1 MTRFAKRA
9 TLWLILILLVALV
22 AASVMRAAQHRRA
35 AAALATTPDTASG
48 LIELA
53 PTDLVIV
60 RQADLSRSVAVS
72 GGLRAVR
79 SAQVKAKV
87 AGELRELAVRE
98 GEPVRAGQVLGRIDP
113 VEYEARLRQAQEQA
127 ASAQAQLDIAERSL
141 QNNRALVD
149 QGFISRNALDTS
161 VSNAAAARATLQ
173 QARAGVDLAR
183 KALSDTVLRAPIDG
197 VIAARN
203 AQPGERVAV
212 EARIVDIVDLS
223 RLELEAAVPAEQV
236 VQLAPG
242 ARASLRVDGLP
253 EPVQATLVRIN
264 PSTQAGTRAVL
275 VYLALDTHPA
285 LRQGLFASGNIE
297 LDRARALALPASA
310 VRHDAG
316 RPFVLVLHD
325 DRVEQRQVTTG
336 RSARDAAGGEALVE
350 IVDGLSEGDRV
361 LAGSVGLVRDGVRVR
376 LTQVPKATTR

>member
-1 MTRFAKRA
+1 MNRSAKRIA
-9 TLWLILILLVALV
+9 LWLALIVLVAVV
-22 AASVMRAAQHRRA
+22 AASVVRAIQHRKA
-35 AAALATTPDTASG
+35 ATALAATPTAAALV
-48 LIELA
+48 ELA
-53 PTDLVIV
+53 PTDLVTV
-60 RQADLSRSVAVS
+60 RQAEMSRSVSVS

-316 RPFVLVLHD
+316 RPFVLVLQD